1 MPSLRRQDWFP
12 KVMTTSI
19 LPLHQGSFEIFE
31 GNEIGEYQLDIRVL
45 FRKAGSKPRHQMQV
59 RVVIQPDMQPLF
71 LGSGALAADAYGL
84 VG

>member
-1 MPSLRRQDWFP
+1 MDLA
-12 KVMTTSI
+12 
-19 LPLHQGSFEIFE
+19 LHQGSFEIFE

-59 RVVIQPDMQPLF
+59 RVVVQPDMQPLF